1 MTPCVTGS
9 ASAVPGNEG
18 STPTTATT
26 MAPIAAPSM
35 IRSATRTTP
44 NSVASFKFSP
54 LYYTAVLG
62 EGYMIAILL
71 TLTIA
76 GVLYAV
82 TRNPFAA
89 ARSMAGAG
97 DDWEHRSWIA
107 ALRAPAI
114 V

>member
-1 MTPCVTGS
+1 MTPCVRGS

-18 STPTTATT
+18 STPTNATT

-62 EGYMIAILL
+62 EGFMIAIRL
-71 TLTIA
+71 TLTI
-76 GVLYAV
+76 
-82 TRNPFAA
+82 
-89 ARSMAGAG
+89 G
-97 DDWEHRSWIA
+97 DG
-107 ALRAPAI
+107 ALRCHAEPLGGDP
-114 V
+114 VYGRRWR